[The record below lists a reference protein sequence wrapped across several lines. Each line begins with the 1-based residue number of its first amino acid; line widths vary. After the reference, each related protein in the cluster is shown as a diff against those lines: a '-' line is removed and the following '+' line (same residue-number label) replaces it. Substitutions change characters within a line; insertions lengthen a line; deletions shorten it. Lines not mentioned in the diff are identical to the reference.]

1 MTVSF
6 APLNT
11 DGYKTFHKDAYAEG
25 ITQVYSN
32 FTSRNGRLSNI
43 PDEQS
48 DGKVVFVGLQYFI
61 KDELQKTWND
71 TFFHQ
76 PKDVAVNYIQR
87 HLTAYLG
94 KAYDVSNFEA
104 LHDLGYL
111 PIEIKALPEGVSV
124 PYGVPPVTF
133 RNTHPDFAWLTNYL
147 ETIFSTQNWP
157 IQTSATTAKQYLRN
171 ITNSFKRTG
180 GDMNMLPFMCHDFSF
195 RGMFGKEAAM
205 MSGFGHLAAGNCGT
219 DTIPAII
226 FAEEYYNA
234 NVENEL
240 VGVSVPATEHSTTT
254 SYIMGMV
261 EREGISKL
269 EAEVKYVGY
278 LFDKVPS
285 GVLSHVSDSFDFFK
299 FVTEGLP
306 LLKDKILER
315 DGTFVIRPDCYDSDT
330 QILTDSGF
338 KFFTELKEDDLVAAV
353 QDDGSYIFEKP
364 LKYVNQHYKGI
375 MYKFKDHHGKVDL
388 VVTPNHRMILER
400 NGKEDVILAEDMLT
414 KGNHTL
420 KMSRSA
426 RQGNYLHKLSD
437 YERLAIAFQADG
449 SYQTGTNKIRF
460 SFSKQRKMDR
470 LEELLDRQEINFSK
484 YYLDDG
490 RVEYSVDAPATDF
503 VKDFSWVDL
512 PNIDFSYAKD
522 FIEELSYWDAHRR
535 SDDRFKFD
543 TTNKNVSDTVELIA
557 VAAGYG
563 VYTSVYEDNRSG
575 LFSDVYTSHIVKN
588 NKVGGQSWVKE
599 ELNYDGTVH
608 CVQVSSGKL
617 IVKRNQSILVC
628 GNSGDPV
635 DILCGTNSNP
645 TKIHTKEVKTVDKN
659 PEYFGLIEILWN
671 LFGGTVT
678 EQGYKLLDPHIGAIY
693 GDSITLERQDEI
705 IKRLE
710 AKGFVPN
717 VVLGVGSYS
726 YQYVTRDTHG
736 SAVKATSVVWD
747 GDQVDVCKDPATD
760 SKKKSAKGLLR
771 VELENGEYVLYDQQ
785 TPEQEEQG
793 ELKTAFKDGILRV
806 EHSLE
811 DIRQRVKESL

>member
-1 MTVSF
+1 MTISF

-43 PDEQS
+43 PDDQS

-61 KDELQKTWND
+61 KDELQQTWND
-71 TFFHQ
+71 TFFNQ
-76 PKDVAVNYIQR
+76 PKDAAINYIQR

-94 KAYDVSNFEA
+94 KEYDVSNFEA

-171 ITNSFKRTG
+171 ITSSFKRTG
-180 GDMNMLPFMCHDFSF
+180 GDMSMLPFMCHDFSF

-205 MSGFGHLAAGNCGT
+205 MSGFGHLAVGNCGT

-234 NVENEL
+234 NVEKEL

-269 EAEVKYVGY
+269 EAEVKYVEY
-278 LFDKVPS
+278 LFDKVPN

-315 DGTFVIRPDCYDSDT
+315 DGTFVIRPD
-330 QILTDSGF
+330 
-338 KFFTELKEDDLVAAV
+338 
-353 QDDGSYIFEKP
+353 
-364 LKYVNQHYKGI
+364 
-375 MYKFKDHHGKVDL
+375 
-388 VVTPNHRMILER
+388 
-400 NGKEDVILAEDMLT
+400 
-414 KGNHTL
+414 
-420 KMSRSA
+420 
-426 RQGNYLHKLSD
+426 
-437 YERLAIAFQADG
+437 
-449 SYQTGTNKIRF
+449 
-460 SFSKQRKMDR
+460 
-470 LEELLDRQEINFSK
+470 
-484 YYLDDG
+484 
-490 RVEYSVDAPATDF
+490 
-503 VKDFSWVDL
+503 
-512 PNIDFSYAKD
+512 
-522 FIEELSYWDAHRR
+522 
-535 SDDRFKFD
+535 
-543 TTNKNVSDTVELIA
+543 
-557 VAAGYG
+557 
-563 VYTSVYEDNRSG
+563 
-575 LFSDVYTSHIVKN
+575 
-588 NKVGGQSWVKE
+588 
-599 ELNYDGTVH
+599 
-608 CVQVSSGKL
+608 
-617 IVKRNQSILVC
+617 
-628 GNSGDPV
+628 SGDPV
-635 DILCGTNSNP
+635 DILCGTNSNFKEVSP
-645 TKIHTKEVKTVDKN
+645 NYYFGTSLDDWKKAVADEMDEIFRDNLEATDPHYAEIHTWKGEYGVYEVTYEPELNRHDKTYYYVDNWENTIKYCQFKQIEET
-659 PEYFGLIEILWN
+659 PESKGLIELLWDM
-671 LFGGTVT
+671 FGGTVT
-678 EQGYKLLDPHIGAIY
+678 EEGYKLLDSRIGAIY
-693 GDSITLERQDEI
+693 GDSITLERQAEI

-747 GDQVDVCKDPATD
+747 GVQVDVCKDPATD

-785 TPEQEEQG
+785 TPKQEEQG
-793 ELKTAFKDGILRV
+793 ELQTVFKDGILRV
-806 EHSLE
+806 EHSLS
-811 DIRQRVKESL
+811 DIRKRVQEDL